1 MSLLQVTDLSFS
13 YENSYDPIFQKVSFR
28 LDTDWRTGV
37 VGRNG
42 KGKTTF
48 LKLLTGGME
57 YSGSI
62 TADVSFD
69 YFPYPVAD
77 RGLDTVDAMYCL
89 EPGLLL
95 WKLKKDMAELGAEEE
110 MLYRPF
116 RTLSYGEQTKVML
129 AVLFQR
135 VGSFLLIDEPT
146 NHLDRESRVRVSA
159 FLKKQKGFLLVSHDR
174 SFLDGC
180 IDHVLAFNRSD
191 LEVQS
196 GNFSSWYQ
204 NRQMQDAFEMA
215 ENERLKKDIRRLSA
229 AADQTKRWGDAVEST
244 KLGKKSV
251 ANGPDRISRDYIG
264 EKSRRMQQRRKNLA
278 HRQERA
284 LQEKKVLLKN
294 QEDSDILKMEPLVY
308 HKEVLVS
315 ASDLSLYYGNHE
327 VCSNVNFAVRR
338 GGRISIQGKNGS
350 GKSSILKRILGEK
363 IAYHGELNVG
373 SGLKISYVSQDTSHL
388 KGSLA
393 EYIRESDIEEH
404 LFKAV
409 LRKLDFSRVQFHKD
423 METYSEGQKKK
434 VLIAESLCEKAHLYI
449 WDEPL
454 NFIDVY
460 SRMQLEKLLLM
471 WKPTLLFV
479 EHDAAFTEKIAT
491 SVCRV

>member
-251 ANGPDRISRDYIG
+251 ANGPD
-264 EKSRRMQQRRKNLA
+264 QQG
-278 HRQERA
+278 
-284 LQEKKVLLKN
+284 
-294 QEDSDILKMEPLVY
+294 
-308 HKEVLVS
+308 
-315 ASDLSLYYGNHE
+315 LY
-327 VCSNVNFAVRR
+327 R
-338 GGRISIQGKNGS
+338 
-350 GKSSILKRILGEK
+350 
-363 IAYHGELNVG
+363 
-373 SGLKISYVSQDTSHL
+373 
-388 KGSLA
+388 
-393 EYIRESDIEEH
+393 
-404 LFKAV
+404 
-409 LRKLDFSRVQFHKD
+409 
-423 METYSEGQKKK
+423 
-434 VLIAESLCEKAHLYI
+434 
-449 WDEPL
+449 
-454 NFIDVY
+454 
-460 SRMQLEKLLLM
+460 
-471 WKPTLLFV
+471 
-479 EHDAAFTEKIAT
+479 
-491 SVCRV
+491 

>member
-1 MSLLQVTDLSFS
+1 
-13 YENSYDPIFQKVSFR
+13 
-28 LDTDWRTGV
+28 
-37 VGRNG
+37 
-42 KGKTTF
+42 
-48 LKLLTGGME
+48 
-57 YSGSI
+57 
-62 TADVSFD
+62 
-69 YFPYPVAD
+69 
-77 RGLDTVDAMYCL
+77 
-89 EPGLLL
+89 
-95 WKLKKDMAELGAEEE
+95 
-110 MLYRPF
+110 
-116 RTLSYGEQTKVML
+116 
-129 AVLFQR
+129 
-135 VGSFLLIDEPT
+135 
-146 NHLDRESRVRVSA
+146 
-159 FLKKQKGFLLVSHDR
+159 
-174 SFLDGC
+174 
-180 IDHVLAFNRSD
+180 
-191 LEVQS
+191 
-196 GNFSSWYQ
+196 
-204 NRQMQDAFEMA
+204 
-215 ENERLKKDIRRLSA
+215 
-229 AADQTKRWGDAVEST
+229 
-244 KLGKKSV
+244 
-251 ANGPDRISRDYIG
+251 
-264 EKSRRMQQRRKNLA
+264 MQQRRKNLA